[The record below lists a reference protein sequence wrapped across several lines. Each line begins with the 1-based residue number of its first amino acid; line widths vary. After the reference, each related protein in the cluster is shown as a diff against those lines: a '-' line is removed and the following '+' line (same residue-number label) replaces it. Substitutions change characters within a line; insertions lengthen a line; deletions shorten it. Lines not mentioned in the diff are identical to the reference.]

1 MIQGPC
7 RNTKSALDMAVPEPN
22 SRPPKS
28 CFLGWSDGP
37 VRRQLL
43 FPVDDNYF
51 SRSTTTIF
59 SGRAIARRCFLS
71 WFRKRGI
78 RGGGK
83 VENLLFG
90 FPLLQPPS
98 SSELWERGSLA
109 SPCRDSQ
116 AAPGKSGEP

>member
-1 MIQGPC
+1 M
-7 RNTKSALDMAVPEPN
+7 L
-22 SRPPKS
+22 
-28 CFLGWSDGP
+28 

-83 VENLLFG
+83 VENLLFW
-90 FPLLQPPS
+90 FSLFQPPS
-98 SSELWERGSLA
+98 SSELLECGSLA
-109 SPCRDSQ
+109 WLLRDSQ
-116 AAPGKSGEP
+116 GARGKRGKPVFGFPPFS